1 MSDEDRMKFDTDELY
16 VKSPEEMAEYFKAFP
31 DAIENTV
38 KIAEQCNV
46 EFEFGH
52 TILPN
57 YDVPPEYPT
66 HYDFLKELCDKGL
79 KKRYG
84 KNLSEEI
91 QKEQNTN

>member
-16 VKSPEEMAEYFKAFP
+16 VKSPEEMSEYFSAFP

-38 KIAEQCNV
+38 KIADKCNV

-66 HYDFLKELCDKGL
+66 HYDFLKKLCDDEL
-79 KKRYG
+79 KKKY
-84 KNLSEEI
+84 E
-91 QKEQNTN
+91 